1 MNKNLLGLRI
11 KELRKQ
17 KGMSQEFLAEE
28 SGLSLRT
35 VQRIENNET
44 QAAGDSIKR
53 LSNALNVTPNELM
66 DWQIIEDSKAL
77 LRLNLAQLSFII
89 FPFLGILIPLII
101 WISNK
106 DKIKDMDRVGKSIL
120 NFQISWTLLLFTLVI
135 GLFLFSKFELSSVSF
150 SGIFLSVSA
159 MYFLNF
165 IIVLSNSFR
174 YHNGKS
180 IKYPWLYR
188 FLS

>member
-1 MNKNLLGLRI
+1 MNKNLLGSRI

-35 VQRIENNET
+35 IQRVENGESQPT
-44 QAAGDSIKR
+44 GDSTKR
-53 LSNALNVTPNELM
+53 LSNALSVTPNELM
-66 DWQIIEDSKAL
+66 DWQITEDSEAL
-77 LRLNLAQLSFII
+77 LRLNLSQLSFII

-101 WISNK
+101 WISKK
-106 DKIKDMDRVGKSIL
+106 DKVKNIDRVGKSIL
-120 NFQISWTLLLFTLVI
+120 NFQLSWTLLLFVIVI
-135 GLFLFSKFELSSVSF
+135 GLFIVSKLELSNVSF
-150 SGIFLSVSA
+150 SGLFMIIGV
-159 MYFLNF
+159 MYFMNF
-165 IIVLSNSFR
+165 IIAISNSLR

-180 IKYPWLYR
+180 IKYPMLIR

>member
-1 MNKNLLGLRI
+1 MNKNPIGSRI

-28 SGLSLRT
+28 SGLSSRT
-35 VQRIENNET
+35 IQRVENGET
-44 QAAGDSIKR
+44 QPAGDSIKR
-53 LSNALNVTPNELM
+53 LSSALGVTPNELM

-89 FPFLGILIPLII
+89 FPFLGILIPLTI
-101 WISNK
+101 WISKK
-106 DKIKDMDRVGKSIL
+106 DKIKDMDWVGRSII
-120 NFQISWTLLLFTLVI
+120 NFQLSWTLLLFTLVI
-135 GLFLFSKFELSSVSF
+135 GLFIFSKFGLSTVSF
-150 SGIFLSVSA
+150 AGLFFSIGA

-165 IIVLSNSFR
+165 IIVISISFR

-180 IKYPWLYR
+180 IKYPSIFQ